1 MNVIL
6 DISAAEGIG
15 IGKAFVLPDEQERKI
30 PKRKISAQE
39 VNVEWQRLTD
49 ACSQVQKEFSDFLS
63 TKDITKDQREVLET
77 YQLMLSDP
85 VFMKELQDFFSK
97 KLLNIEYSLDFKVRE
112 YADMLWDFV
121 KNYSRD
127 PETKE
132 IIYNAYR

>member
-6 DISAAEGIG
+6 GISAAEGIG

-97 KLLNIEYSLDFKVRE
+97 KLLIF
-112 YADMLWDFV
+112 FGF
-121 KNYSRD
+121 
-127 PETKE
+127 
-132 IIYNAYR
+132 